1 MKKFPNHV
9 AIIMDGN
16 TRWAENNNLD
26 KNDGHKEGV
35 KKARLAVE
43 FFLENKIK
51 NLTLFAFSTENWG
64 RQRKEVKA
72 LLKLFLE
79 AINEQTPDLIKNKVK
94 LNFIGDISRFDK
106 VLINKMKSSQIK
118 TSKYDSKMSLNIA
131 ISYGG
136 RWDIEQAL
144 KSIVKDTLKRKIKIK
159 NIDESLI
166 TDYLST
172 SLIPDPDLII
182 RSAGEQ
188 RISNFFLWQAAYSEI
203 YFLKKLWPDFNEGD
217 FEKALDEY
225 ARRKRKFGVKTGN

>member
-1 MKKFPNHV
+1 MRKLPNHV

-35 KKARLAVE
+35 NKARLAVE

-64 RQRKEVKA
+64 REKKEVKA

-94 LNFIGDISRFDK
+94 LNFIGEISRFDIA
-106 VLINKMKSSQIK
+106 LINKIKSSQTK
-118 TSKYDSKMSLNIA
+118 TSKYVSKMSLNIA

-144 KSIVKDTLKRKIKIK
+144 KSIVKDILKRKIKVK
-159 NIDESLI
+159 NIDETLI
-166 TDYLST
+166 ANYLST

-203 YFLKKLWPDFNEGD
+203 YFSKKLWPDFNERD
-217 FEKALDEY
+217 FKKALDEY
-225 ARRKRKFGVKTGN
+225 AQRKRKFGVKTGN

>member
-1 MKKFPNHV
+1 MKKLPNHV

-16 TRWAENNNLD
+16 TRWAENKNLD

-64 RQRKEVKA
+64 RQKKEVKA

-106 VLINKMKSSQIK
+106 VLINKIKSSQIK

-144 KSIVKDTLKRKIKIK
+144 KSIVKDISKRKIKIK

-203 YFLKKLWPDFNEGD
+203 YFLKKLWPDFDEAD
-217 FEKALDEY
+217 FKKALDDY
-225 ARRKRKFGVKTGN
+225 ALRKRKFGVKTGN

>member
-1 MKKFPNHV
+1 MRKLPNHV

-64 RQRKEVKA
+64 REKKEVKA
-72 LLKLFLE
+72 LVKLFLE

-94 LNFIGDISRFDK
+94 LNFIGEISRFDK
-106 VLINKMKSSQIK
+106 ALINKIKSSQTK
-118 TSKYDSKMSLNIA
+118 TSKYVSKMSLNIA

-144 KSIVKDTLKRKIKIK
+144 KSIVKDILKRKIKVK
-159 NIDESLI
+159 NIDETLI
-166 TDYLST
+166 ANYLST
-172 SLIPDPDLII
+172 SSIPDPDLII

-188 RISNFFLWQAAYSEI
+188 RISNFYLWQAAYSEV
-203 YFLKKLWPDFNEGD
+203 YFSKKLWPDFNERD
-217 FEKALDEY
+217 FKKALDEY
-225 ARRKRKFGVKTGN
+225 AKRKRKFGVKTGN

>member
-1 MKKFPNHV
+1 MKKLPNHV

-16 TRWAENNNLD
+16 TRWAENKNLD

-64 RQRKEVKA
+64 RQKKEVRA

-106 VLINKMKSSQIK
+106 VLINKIKSSQIK

-144 KSIVKDTLKRKIKIK
+144 KSIVKDISKRKIKIK

-225 ARRKRKFGVKTGN
+225 ALRKRKFGVKTGN

>member
-1 MKKFPNHV
+1 MRKLPNHV

-51 NLTLFAFSTENWG
+51 NLTLFSFSTENWG
-64 RQRKEVKA
+64 REKKEVKA

-94 LNFIGDISRFDK
+94 LNFIGEISRFDK
-106 VLINKMKSSQIK
+106 ALINKIKSSQTK
-118 TSKYDSKMSLNIA
+118 TSKYVSKMSLNIA

-144 KSIVKDTLKRKIKIK
+144 KSIVKDILKRKIKVK

-166 TDYLST
+166 ANYLST

-188 RISNFFLWQAAYSEI
+188 RISNFYLWQAAYSEI
-203 YFLKKLWPDFNEGD
+203 YFSKKLWPDFNERD
-217 FEKALDEY
+217 FKKALDEY
-225 ARRKRKFGVKTGN
+225 AQRKRKFGVKTGN

>member
-1 MKKFPNHV
+1 MRKLPNHV

-64 RQRKEVKA
+64 REKKEVKA

-94 LNFIGDISRFDK
+94 LNFIGEISRFDK
-106 VLINKMKSSQIK
+106 ALINKIKSSQTK
-118 TSKYDSKMSLNIA
+118 TSKYVSKMSLNIA

-144 KSIVKDTLKRKIKIK
+144 KSIVKDILKRKIKVK

-166 TDYLST
+166 ANYLST

-188 RISNFFLWQAAYSEI
+188 RISNFYLWQAAYSEI
-203 YFLKKLWPDFNEGD
+203 YFSKKLWPDFNERD
-217 FEKALDEY
+217 FKKALDEY
-225 ARRKRKFGVKTGN
+225 AKRKRKFGVKTGN

>member
-1 MKKFPNHV
+1 MKKLPNHV

-16 TRWAENNNLD
+16 TRWAENKNLD

-51 NLTLFAFSTENWG
+51 NLTLFAFCTENWG
-64 RQRKEVKA
+64 RQKKEVRA

-94 LNFIGDISRFDK
+94 LSFIGDISRFDK
-106 VLINKMKSSQIK
+106 VLINKIKSSQIK

-144 KSIVKDTLKRKIKIK
+144 KSIVKDISKRKIKIK

-225 ARRKRKFGVKTGN
+225 ALRKRKFGVKTGN

>member
-1 MKKFPNHV
+1 MKKLPNHV

-16 TRWAENNNLD
+16 TRWAENKNLD

-64 RQRKEVKA
+64 RQKKEVRA

-106 VLINKMKSSQIK
+106 VLINKIKSSQIK

-144 KSIVKDTLKRKIKIK
+144 KSIVKDISKRKIKIK

-203 YFLKKLWPDFNEGD
+203 YFLKKLWPDFNEDD

-225 ARRKRKFGVKTGN
+225 AIRKRKFGVKTGN

>member
-1 MKKFPNHV
+1 MRKLPNHV

-35 KKARLAVE
+35 NKARLAVE

-64 RQRKEVKA
+64 REKKEVKA

-94 LNFIGDISRFDK
+94 LNFIGEISRFDK
-106 VLINKMKSSQIK
+106 VLINKIKSSQTK
-118 TSKYDSKMSLNIA
+118 TSKYASKMSLNIA

-144 KSIVKDTLKRKIKIK
+144 KTIVKDILKRKIKVK
-159 NIDESLI
+159 NINESLI
-166 TDYLST
+166 ANYLST

-203 YFLKKLWPDFNEGD
+203 YFSKKLWPDFNEKD
-217 FEKALDEY
+217 FKKALDEY
-225 ARRKRKFGVKTGN
+225 ALRKRKFGVKTGN

>member
-1 MKKFPNHV
+1 MKKLPNHV

-16 TRWAENNNLD
+16 TRWAEKKNLD

-64 RQRKEVKA
+64 RQKKEVKA

-106 VLINKMKSSQIK
+106 VLINKIKSSQIK

-144 KSIVKDTLKRKIKIK
+144 KSIVKDISKRKIKIK

-203 YFLKKLWPDFNEGD
+203 YFLKKLWPDFDEAD
-217 FEKALDEY
+217 FKKALDDY
-225 ARRKRKFGVKTGN
+225 ALRKRKFGVKTGN

>member
-1 MKKFPNHV
+1 MRKLPNHV

-64 RQRKEVKA
+64 REKKEVKA

-94 LNFIGDISRFDK
+94 LNFIGEISRFDK
-106 VLINKMKSSQIK
+106 TLINKIKSSQTK
-118 TSKYDSKMSLNIA
+118 TSKYVSKMSLNIA

-144 KSIVKDTLKRKIKIK
+144 KSIVKDILKRKIKVK

-166 TDYLST
+166 DNYLST

-188 RISNFFLWQAAYSEI
+188 RISNFYLWQAAYSEI
-203 YFLKKLWPDFNEGD
+203 YFSKKLWPDFNEKD
-217 FEKALDEY
+217 FKKALDEY
-225 ARRKRKFGVKTGN
+225 ALRKRKFGVKTGN

>member
-1 MKKFPNHV
+1 MRKLPNHV

-64 RQRKEVKA
+64 REKKEVKA

-94 LNFIGDISRFDK
+94 LNFIGEISRFDK
-106 VLINKMKSSQIK
+106 VLINKIKSSQTK
-118 TSKYDSKMSLNIA
+118 TSKYVSKMSLNIA

-144 KSIVKDTLKRKIKIK
+144 KSIVKDILKRKIKVK
-159 NIDESLI
+159 NIDETLI
-166 TDYLST
+166 ANYLST

-188 RISNFFLWQAAYSEI
+188 RISNFYLWQAAYSEI
-203 YFLKKLWPDFNEGD
+203 YFSKKLWPDFNERD
-217 FEKALDEY
+217 FKKALDDY
-225 ARRKRKFGVKTGN
+225 AQRKRKFGVKTGN

>member
-1 MKKFPNHV
+1 MKKLPNHV

-16 TRWAENNNLD
+16 TRWAENKNLD

-64 RQRKEVKA
+64 RQKKEVKA

-106 VLINKMKSSQIK
+106 VLINKIKSSQIK

-144 KSIVKDTLKRKIKIK
+144 KSIVKDISKRKIKIK

-225 ARRKRKFGVKTGN
+225 ELRKRKFGIKTGN

>member
-1 MKKFPNHV
+1 MKKLPNHV

-16 TRWAENNNLD
+16 TRWAENKNLD

-64 RQRKEVKA
+64 RQKKEVKA

-106 VLINKMKSSQIK
+106 VLINKIKSSQIK

-144 KSIVKDTLKRKIKIK
+144 KSIVKDISKRKIKIK

-225 ARRKRKFGVKTGN
+225 ALRKRKFGVKTGN

>member
-1 MKKFPNHV
+1 MRKLPNHV

-64 RQRKEVKA
+64 REKKEVKA

-94 LNFIGDISRFDK
+94 LNFIGEISRFDK
-106 VLINKMKSSQIK
+106 ALINKIKSSQIK
-118 TSKYDSKMSLNIA
+118 TSKYVSKMSLNIA

-144 KSIVKDTLKRKIKIK
+144 KSIVKDILKRKIKVK

-166 TDYLST
+166 ANYLST

-188 RISNFFLWQAAYSEI
+188 RISNFYLWQAAYSEI
-203 YFLKKLWPDFNEGD
+203 YFSKKLWPDFNERD
-217 FEKALDEY
+217 FKKALDEY
-225 ARRKRKFGVKTGN
+225 AQRKRKFGVKTGN

>member
-1 MKKFPNHV
+1 MKKLPNHV

-16 TRWAENNNLD
+16 TRWAENKNLD

-64 RQRKEVKA
+64 RQKKEVKA

-106 VLINKMKSSQIK
+106 VLINKIKSSQIK

-144 KSIVKDTLKRKIKIK
+144 KSIVKDISKRKIKIK

-203 YFLKKLWPDFNEGD
+203 YFLKKLWPDFNEED

-225 ARRKRKFGVKTGN
+225 AIRKRKFGVKTGN

>member
-1 MKKFPNHV
+1 MRKLPNHV

-35 KKARLAVE
+35 NKARLAVE
-43 FFLENKIK
+43 FFLKNKIK

-64 RQRKEVKA
+64 REKKEVKA

-94 LNFIGDISRFDK
+94 LNFIGEISRFDK
-106 VLINKMKSSQIK
+106 VLINKIKSSQTK
-118 TSKYDSKMSLNIA
+118 TSKYASKMSLNIA

-144 KSIVKDTLKRKIKIK
+144 KTIVKDILKRKIKVK
-159 NIDESLI
+159 NINESLI
-166 TDYLST
+166 ANYLST

-203 YFLKKLWPDFNEGD
+203 YFSKKLWPDFNEKD
-217 FEKALDEY
+217 FKKALDEY
-225 ARRKRKFGVKTGN
+225 ALRKRKFGVKTGN

>member
-1 MKKFPNHV
+1 MRKLPNHV

-64 RQRKEVKA
+64 REKKEVKA

-94 LNFIGDISRFDK
+94 LNFIGEISRFDK
-106 VLINKMKSSQIK
+106 ALINKIKSSQTK
-118 TSKYDSKMSLNIA
+118 TSKYVSKMSLNIA

-144 KSIVKDTLKRKIKIK
+144 KSIVKDILKRKIKVK

-166 TDYLST
+166 ANYLST

-188 RISNFFLWQAAYSEI
+188 RISNFYLWQAAYSEI
-203 YFLKKLWPDFNEGD
+203 YFSKKLWPDFNERD
-217 FEKALDEY
+217 FKKALDEY
-225 ARRKRKFGVKTGN
+225 AQRKRKFGVKTGN

>member
-1 MKKFPNHV
+1 MRKLPNHV

-64 RQRKEVKA
+64 REKKEVKA

-94 LNFIGDISRFDK
+94 LNFIGEISRFDK
-106 VLINKMKSSQIK
+106 ALINKIKSSQTK
-118 TSKYDSKMSLNIA
+118 TSKYVSKMSLNIA

-144 KSIVKDTLKRKIKIK
+144 KTIVKDILKRKIKVK
-159 NIDESLI
+159 NINESLI
-166 TDYLST
+166 ANYLST

-188 RISNFFLWQAAYSEI
+188 RISNFYLWQAAYSEI
-203 YFLKKLWPDFNEGD
+203 YFSKKLWPDFNERD
-217 FEKALDEY
+217 FKKALDEY
-225 ARRKRKFGVKTGN
+225 AKRKRKFGVKTGN

>member
-1 MKKFPNHV
+1 MKKLPNHV

-106 VLINKMKSSQIK
+106 VLINKIKSSQIK

-144 KSIVKDTLKRKIKIK
+144 KSIAKDISKKKIKIK

>member
-1 MKKFPNHV
+1 
-9 AIIMDGN
+9 MDGN
-16 TRWAENNNLD
+16 TRWAENKNLD

-64 RQRKEVKA
+64 RQKKEVKA

-106 VLINKMKSSQIK
+106 VLINKIKSSQIK

-144 KSIVKDTLKRKIKIK
+144 KSIVKDISKRKIKIK

-225 ARRKRKFGVKTGN
+225 ALRKRKFGVKTGN